1 MCIRDSEWGSLYD
14 ADALRAADVPG
25 AAAVYVHDVYVPMET
40 SLATAAL
47 MPRLRTW
54 VTSEYEHDGSRASG
68 GAVFRRLRDLADGV
82 VVR

>member
-1 MCIRDSEWGSLYD
+1 
-14 ADALRAADVPG
+14 
-25 AAAVYVHDVYVPMET
+25 MET
-40 SLATAAL
+40 SLATASL

-68 GAVFRRLRDLADGV
+68 GAVFRRLRDLAAGV